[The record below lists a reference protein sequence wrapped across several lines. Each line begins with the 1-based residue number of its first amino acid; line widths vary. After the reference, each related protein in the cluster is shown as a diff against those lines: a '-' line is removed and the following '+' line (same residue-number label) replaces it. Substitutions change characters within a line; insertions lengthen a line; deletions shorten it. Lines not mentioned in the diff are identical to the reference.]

1 MSIGNKK
8 KAIGIT
14 AACLAIATAGFL
26 IFNPFNLTKSND
38 EPSSGP
44 SADDGNPTLI
54 RRASSMTPSYN
65 LEEIA
70 ERAELIVTG
79 KVGSGETPI
88 LVQPVL
94 DDAEPRFFTDRSIKV
109 DKVLKG
115 TPQYS
120 SDNTITLRTEGGAGE
135 IIEMVD
141 DAVPSLEKG
150 DSYLFFLYTIPDGSS
165 YNTEGNHYYIIGI
178 SSGAWKQTQEGT
190 YENPSALEE
199 VREASV
205 NEVEQAV
212 AMLSAN
218 DESANQLANGAQAT
232 IDKIE
237 QDYREGELTEEAY
250 HDAIAIAKE
259 EAGSYATILTGDAA
273 RQAEEKLMEAHGGE
287 TTSSPI
293 S

>member
-1 MSIGNKK
+1 MSIGHKQ

-14 AACLAIATAGFL
+14 AACLTLATAGFL
-26 IFNPFNLTKSND
+26 IFNPFNFTKSND
-38 EPSSGP
+38 EPSNRP
-44 SADDGNPTLI
+44 SPNDDSPTLI

-79 KVGSGETPI
+79 KVGSEGTPI

-94 DDAEPRFFTDRSIKV
+94 DEAEPRFFTDRSIEV
-109 DKVLKG
+109 DKVIKG
-115 TPQYS
+115 TPRYS
-120 SDNTITLRTEGGAGE
+120 GTNSITLRTEGGAGQ

-141 DAVPSLEKG
+141 DAVPSLEVG

-178 SSGAWKQTQEGT
+178 SSGAWKQTQRGT
-190 YENPSALEE
+190 YENPSGLEE
-199 VREASV
+199 VREVGVSD
-205 NEVEQAV
+205 VEQTV
-212 AMLSAN
+212 AMLPAY
-218 DESANQLANGAQAT
+218 DESATQSANGAQAT

-259 EAGSYATILTGDAA
+259 EASSYATILTGDAA
-273 RQAEEKLMEAHGGE
+273 RQAEEKLMKDHGGE
-287 TTSSPI
+287 TVSAPI